1 MKAPPLSSL
10 SGLIELT
17 NAGDLHP
24 GYIIY
29 AGLAAYQHDTVLN
42 TLSLDRREAKR
53 LHRVCL
59 RLGFI
64 SPVTSTSRDRHGVR
78 IQFIYPDRIRAALL
92 KEVTN
97 VY

>member
-1 MKAPPLSSL
+1 MTTPPLSSL

-17 NAGDLHP
+17 NAGDRHP
-24 GYIIY
+24 GYIVY
-29 AGLAAYQHDTVLN
+29 AGLAAYQHATVLN
-42 TLSLDRREAKR
+42 TLSLDHREAKR

-59 RLGFI
+59 RLGLM
-64 SPVTSTSRDRHGVR
+64 SPVTSTSRDRHAVR
-78 IQFIYPDRIRAALL
+78 VQFIYPDRIRALL